1 MFTTLLS
8 AKELFAHFDSAD
20 WVVFDCRFTLAE
32 IEAGRVA
39 YQQSHLPGAI
49 YVHLDDDMSSPI
61 TASSGRHPLPDVTTF
76 SEKLSAWGVDASKQ
90 VVVYDDAFGAVAGRM
105 WWLLR
110 WLGHT
115 RVALLDGDLPT
126 WQREAYPMQSE
137 PPLLTPATF
146 SPNVNNELLV
156 DVEFVESRMS
166 DDNFVI
172 VDARAEARFLGDV
185 EPLDNVAGHI
195 PGAVNIPFDDN
206 LAINSM
212 FETREALSHLYKDII
227 KQVDYENVI
236 HMCGSGVTAC
246 HNILAMEHAGMR
258 GSRLY
263 AGSWSE
269 WITNSKRPV
278 AVNED

>member
-1 MFTTLLS
+1 MFSTLISANELS
-8 AKELFAHFDSAD
+8 GHIKDPN
-20 WVVFDCRFTLAE
+20 WIVFDCRFTLAE
-32 IEAGRVA
+32 TGAGRAA
-39 YQQSHLPGAI
+39 YLQSHLPGAI

-61 TASSGRHPLPDVTTF
+61 TASTGRHPLPDVTAF
-76 SEKLSAWGVDASKQ
+76 SEKLSVWGVDASKQ
-90 VVVYDDAFGAVAGRM
+90 VIVYDDAFGAIAGRM

-115 RVALLDGDLPT
+115 RVAVLDGGLPT
-126 WQREAYPMQSE
+126 WQRENYPMQSVL
-137 PPLLTPATF
+137 PSLSPAAF
-146 SPNVNNELLV
+146 FPNVNNELLV

-166 DDNFVI
+166 NDNFVI
-172 VDARAEARFLGDV
+172 VDARAEERFSGDA

-195 PGAVNIPFDDN
+195 PGALNMPFDDN
-206 LAINSM
+206 LAISSL
-212 FETREALSHLYKDII
+212 FETQEVLTQLYKDVI

-246 HNILAMEHAGMR
+246 HNILAMEYAGMR
-258 GSRLY
+258 GSKLY

-269 WITNSKRPV
+269 WITDPKKPV